1 MRILILNWRDLAN
14 PRAGGAEVYTEG
26 FARVLA
32 KRGHDVTLF
41 TSAFD
46 GAAAHDEGNITI
58 IRRGSRFSVYREAR
72 RFLQKSDGAF
82 DVIIDEVNTRPFFAH
97 RWTKTPS
104 VALIHQVAREVWFY
118 EVPYPIAVI
127 GRFVLEPLW
136 LRGYRGRTVMTDSPS
151 SAESLR
157 LYGVEGAIPLP
168 IGALP
173 VEVTPTVAKAR
184 QTAVFVAR
192 MVKSK
197 RPDHVVKAFE
207 IVRREIPSA
216 DLWMVGDGPWKKRVQ
231 ALAGDGVKFLG
242 RVSSER
248 RNELMASASV
258 LLMTSVREGWG
269 LTVSEASVLGTPTI
283 GYDSPG
289 LVDSIS
295 ASGGILT
302 DQKPEALAQAI
313 IDVFSG
319 RRTVV
324 AKPHIVTW
332 DSVADAV
339 EEVLHSA
346 VLRR

>member
-26 FARVLA
+26 FAQVLA

-41 TSAFD
+41 ASSFD
-46 GAAAHDEGNITI
+46 GAAARDEGDITI
-58 IRRGSRFSVYREAR
+58 VRRGSRLSVYREAK
-72 RFLQKSDGAF
+72 RFLRESEGAF

-97 RWTKTPS
+97 RWTDTPS

-118 EVPYPIAVI
+118 EMPYPIAVV
-127 GRFVLEPLW
+127 GRFLLEPLW
-136 LRGYRGRTVMTDSPS
+136 LRSYRGRTVMTDSPS

-173 VEVTPTVAKAR
+173 VQEAPRVVKAQ
-184 QTAVFVAR
+184 QTAIFVAR

-197 RPDHVVKAFE
+197 RPDHVIKAFE

-216 DLWMVGDGPWKKRVQ
+216 QLWMVGDGPWKKHVQ
-231 ALAGDGVKFLG
+231 ALAGDGVEFLG

-269 LTVSEASVLGTPTI
+269 LTVSEASVLGTPAI
-283 GYDSPG
+283 GYTSPG
-289 LVDSIS
+289 LVDSIP

-302 DQKPEALAQAI
+302 EQRPEALAQAI
-313 IDVFSG
+313 IEVFSG
-319 RRTVV
+319 RRTIV
-324 AKPHIVTW
+324 ANPHIVTW

-339 EEVLHSA
+339 EKVLHSA
-346 VLRR
+346 MSQH